1 MATLKDVAEKV
12 GVSITTVS
20 RVMNGRGSI
29 SRETRDKVFA
39 AMKELNYFPNE
50 MARSLGNKSSHL
62 IGLIVP
68 YIDHAFFGILTA
80 AIEEACYRSGYK
92 LFFCTSGGHPDREH
106 ELFTMLRANN
116 VAGVLVCSRITDESL
131 YMQTDVPLV
140 TIERMIEDVPSVSC
154 DNYKGGVLAAQEL
167 LASGCRS
174 PLLFGNRIVSDRLPA
189 ALRYK
194 GFRDACAKA
203 GSPCSEY
210 YIDAED
216 LFGKNLGADVRKALK
231 RFSKTDGIFATSDV
245 LAARIV
251 NNLLGINTSRR
262 MPIVG
267 FDGVDI
273 SDYCA
278 ISTIAQPIRQ
288 MGDLAVQVLIQ
299 RINGQIVPERSILP
313 VSFVRRS
320 TSGPTFAEKM

>member
-20 RVMNGRGSI
+20 RVMNGRGAI

-80 AIEEACYRSGYK
+80 AIEEACYKSGYK
-92 LFFCTSGGHPDREH
+92 LFFCTSGGNPNRER
-106 ELFTMLRANN
+106 ELFTMLCANN
-116 VAGVLVCSRITDESL
+116 VAGVLVAAAFTDESL
-131 YMQTDVPLV
+131 YMQTDVPIV
-140 TIERMIEDVPSVSC
+140 TIERMIEDVPLFPAIIIRA
-154 DNYKGGVLAAQEL
+154 VLAAQEL
-167 LASGCRS
+167 LLASGCKS
-174 PLLFGNRIVSDRLPA
+174 PLLFGNRIISNQLPA

-194 GFRDACAKA
+194 GFQDACAKN

-216 LFGKNLGADVRKALK
+216 LFGKK
-231 RFSKTDGIFATSDV
+231 
-245 LAARIV
+245 
-251 NNLLGINTSRR
+251 
-262 MPIVG
+262 PW
-267 FDGVDI
+267 
-273 SDYCA
+273 
-278 ISTIAQPIRQ
+278 
-288 MGDLAVQVLIQ
+288 
-299 RINGQIVPERSILP
+299 
-313 VSFVRRS
+313 
-320 TSGPTFAEKM
+320 